1 MAPALQKYTWILA
14 LTSIAFVFSSASN
27 GANDVANSY
36 ATSVAARTLKMWQA
50 GILASITEFIGAVAM
65 GSRVTSTIKSGVFGL
80 TKFQPAPPTFM
91 LVMGCAEVGSATFL
105 TIATFWGM
113 PVSTTQTV
121 VGALAGAG
129 IAAQTPLKWGW
140 DKGSL
145 SQIAASW
152 AIAPLIAAGFAALL
166 FLSLKYLVL
175 ERADPMKWG
184 MRMIPWYLAFTAG
197 VLALFIIDELPNGES
212 LEEMGPGKA
221 TGIILGVFF
230 AVLAFAYAFFIPYF
244 HRRLIMND
252 ARMRPWHI
260 PLGPLLYRDDP
271 PIYWPGKGDEVVTD
285 YYAKSSVDTPIQ
297 DLEKAP
303 KGDGFVGD
311 ATPVDKA
318 VRQTGDA
325 QSTSIDVDH
334 SADNSTTERAPRG
347 LSMPNPRGDIVAHV
361 IPKQPEPEERWLEP
375 VRHLPFYSLKKIANW
390 AKFLL
395 LQGVSRDVVTQK
407 NLGAVHARAIVYD
420 NRVEH
425 LWTYA
430 QVASAMMMSIA
441 HGSNDVANAVGPWV
455 ASYNTYTSGEVTAKA
470 DTPIWI
476 LVIAGLLLGL
486 GFWFYGYHVMRS
498 LGNKITQVS
507 PTRGFS
513 MELGA
518 AITVLL
524 ASRLALPVSTTQCL
538 TGATIGVALCNFDVR
553 AVNWKQV
560 AFIFSSW
567 IITLPSAGL
576 ISGLMMAMALNTPH
590 F

>member
-1 MAPALQKYTWILA
+1 MAPALAKYNWILA
-14 LTSIAFVFSSASN
+14 ITTIAFVFSSASN

-50 GILASITEFIGAVAM
+50 GLLACVTEFLGAVAL
-65 GSRVTSTIKSGVFGL
+65 GARVTSTIKSGVFGL
-80 TKFQPAPPTFM
+80 TKFQPVPPTFM

-105 TIATFWGM
+105 TIATFYGM

-129 IAAQTPLKWGW
+129 IAAQTPLKWAW
-140 DKGSL
+140 STGSL

-152 AIAPLIAAGFAALL
+152 AIAPLVSAGIAAAL
-166 FLSLKYLVL
+166 FLTIKFAVL
-175 ERADPMKWG
+175 DRANPMKWG
-184 MRMIPWYLAFTAG
+184 MRLIPWYLAFTAG
-197 VLALFIIDELPNGES
+197 VLTLFIIDEIPGGES
-212 LEEMGPGKA
+212 FEDMGPGKSI
-221 TGIILGVFF
+221 GIILGVFVGILVF
-230 AVLAFAYAFFIPYF
+230 SYAFFIPYF

-260 PLGPLLYRDDP
+260 PLGPLLFRDDP
-271 PIYWPGKGDEVVTD
+271 PIFWPGKGTEVVTD
-285 YYAKSSVDTPIQ
+285 YYAKSSVETPSK
-297 DLEKAP
+297 DLEKASAKESAP
-303 KGDGFVGD
+303 EETIHNKSPDADDKGL
-311 ATPVDKA
+311 
-318 VRQTGDA
+318 
-325 QSTSIDVDH
+325 STSVD
-334 SADNSTTERAPRG
+334 ANNSSQDAAPRA
-347 LSMPNPRGDIVAHV
+347 LSVPNPRGDIVAHV
-361 IPKQPEPEERWLEP
+361 IPTKPEPEERWLHP
-375 VRHLPFYSLKKIANW
+375 VRDLPFYSPQKIANW
-390 AKFLL
+390 TKYLL
-395 LQGVSRDVVTQK
+395 LQGVSRDVVTHK

-455 ASYNTYTSGEVTAKA
+455 ASYNTYTTGEVIARA

-476 LVIAGLLLGL
+476 LIVAGLLLGL

-567 IITLPSAGL
+567 IITLPSAGM
-576 ISGLMMAMALNTPH
+576 ISGLLMAMALNTPH

>member
-1 MAPALQKYTWILA
+1 MAPALKKYDWILA
-14 LTSIAFVFSSASN
+14 ITTIAFVASSASN

-50 GILASITEFIGAVAM
+50 GILACFTEFLGAVAL
-65 GSRVTSTIKSGVFGL
+65 GSRVTGTIKSGIFALDTFKPV
-80 TKFQPAPPTFM
+80 PATLM
-91 LVMGCAEVGSATFL
+91 LAMGCAEVGSAVFL
-105 TIATFWGM
+105 TVATIAGM

-129 IAAQTPLKWGW
+129 IAAQSPLSWGW
-140 DKGSL
+140 KKGSI

-152 AIAPLIAAGFAALL
+152 VIAPFLSAAFAAVL
-166 FLSLKYLVL
+166 FLTIKFAVHN
-175 ERADPMKWG
+175 RKDPFKWA
-184 MRMIPWYLAFTAG
+184 MRLIPFYLAFTAG

-212 LEEMGPGKA
+212 LEEMGAGKA
-221 TGIILGVFF
+221 CGIILGVFF
-230 AVLAFAYAFFIPYF
+230 GMLAISYIFFIPYF
-244 HRRLIMND
+244 TRRLVKGD
-252 ARMRPWHI
+252 TRLRAWHL
-260 PLGPLLYRDDP
+260 PLGPLLYRENP
-271 PIYWPGKGDEVVTD
+271 PIYFPGKGDQVVTD
-285 YYAKSSVDTPIQ
+285 YYAKSAPVATSEQENLKGEKPIGHSTSVDN
-297 DLEKAP
+297 KSS
-303 KGDGFVGD
+303 GDSD
-311 ATPVDKA
+311 N
-318 VRQTGDA
+318 
-325 QSTSIDVDH
+325 IDV
-334 SADNSTTERAPRG
+334 EGGRG
-347 LSMPNPRGDIVAHV
+347 LSRPLPRDGAVAHI
-361 IPKQPEPEERWLEP
+361 IPAKPEPEERWLKP
-375 VRHLPFYSLKKIANW
+375 VEHLPFYSPKKIMNW
-390 AKFLL
+390 TKFIL

-407 NLGAVHARAIVYD
+407 DLADVHSRAIVYD

-455 ASYNTYTSGEVTAKA
+455 GSYNTYTTGVVTKEA

-476 LVIAGLLLGL
+476 LIVAGLLLGI
-486 GFWFYGYHVMRS
+486 GFWFYGYHIVRA

-538 TGATIGVALCNFDVR
+538 TGATIGVALCNFDLK

-560 AFIFSSW
+560 GFIFSGW
-567 IITLPSAGL
+567 IITLPGAGL
-576 ISGLMMAMALNTPH
+576 ISGLMMVMALNTPH

>member
-1 MAPALQKYTWILA
+1 MAPALKKYDWILA
-14 LTSIAFVFSSASN
+14 ITTIAFVASSASN

-50 GILASITEFIGAVAM
+50 GILACFTEFLGAVAL
-65 GSRVTSTIKSGVFGL
+65 GSRVTGTIKSGIFALDTFKPV
-80 TKFQPAPPTFM
+80 PATLM
-91 LVMGCAEVGSATFL
+91 LAMGCAEVGSAVFL
-105 TIATFWGM
+105 TVATIAGM

-129 IAAQTPLKWGW
+129 IAAQSPLSWGW
-140 DKGSL
+140 KKGSI

-152 AIAPLIAAGFAALL
+152 VIAPFLSAAFAAVL
-166 FLSLKYLVL
+166 FLTIKFAVHN
-175 ERADPMKWG
+175 RKDPFKWA
-184 MRMIPWYLAFTAG
+184 MRLIPFYLAFTAG

-212 LEEMGPGKA
+212 LEEMGAGKA
-221 TGIILGVFF
+221 CGIILGVFF
-230 AVLAFAYAFFIPYF
+230 GMLAISYIFFIPYF
-244 HRRLIMND
+244 TRRLVKGD
-252 ARMRPWHI
+252 TRLRAWHL
-260 PLGPLLYRDDP
+260 PLGPLLYRENP
-271 PIYWPGKGDEVVTD
+271 PIYFPGKGDQVVTD
-285 YYAKSSVDTPIQ
+285 YYAKSAPVATSEQDNLKGEKPIGHSTSVDN
-297 DLEKAP
+297 KSS
-303 KGDGFVGD
+303 GDSD
-311 ATPVDKA
+311 N
-318 VRQTGDA
+318 
-325 QSTSIDVDH
+325 IDV
-334 SADNSTTERAPRG
+334 EGGRG
-347 LSMPNPRGDIVAHV
+347 LSRPLPRDGAVAHI
-361 IPKQPEPEERWLEP
+361 IPAKPEPEERWLKP
-375 VRHLPFYSLKKIANW
+375 VEHLPFYSPKKIMNW
-390 AKFLL
+390 TKFIL

-407 NLGAVHARAIVYD
+407 DLADVHSRAIVYD

-455 ASYNTYTSGEVTAKA
+455 GSYNTYTTGVVTKEA

-476 LVIAGLLLGL
+476 LIVAGLLLGI
-486 GFWFYGYHVMRS
+486 GFWFYGYHIVRA

-538 TGATIGVALCNFDVR
+538 TGATIGVALCNFDLK

-560 AFIFSSW
+560 GFIFSGW
-567 IITLPSAGL
+567 IITLPGAGL
-576 ISGLMMAMALNTPH
+576 ISGLLMVMALNTPH